1 MSDARVK
8 RKRKDLSLS
17 QKLEIVKLS
26 LENVSQTELS
36 RRFSC
41 SQSTISKILSRKDA
55 LIQEAA
61 ENSVGDRKRKRTG
74 KADDVEKALY
84 TAWFTDA
91 RAREA
96 PITTL
101 ILEEKAM
108 QFASAMSKP
117 NFKVTTGWLCRW
129 KARHSKMCFIFSVNT

>member
-1 MSDARVK
+1 M
-8 RKRKDLSLS
+8 
-17 QKLEIVKLS
+17 
-26 LENVSQTELS
+26 SQTGLS
-36 RRFSC
+36 RQFSC

-61 ENSVGDRKRKRTG
+61 ENSVGDRKRRRTG

-84 TAWFTDA
+84 TTWFTDA

-101 ILEEKAM
+101 ILEKAM

-129 KARHSKMCFIFSVNT
+129 KARHGKKCFIFSVNT